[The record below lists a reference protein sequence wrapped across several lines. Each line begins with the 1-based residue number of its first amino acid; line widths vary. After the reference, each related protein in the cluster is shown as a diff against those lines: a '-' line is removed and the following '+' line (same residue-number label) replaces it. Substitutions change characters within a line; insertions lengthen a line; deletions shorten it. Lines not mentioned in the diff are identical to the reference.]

1 MYVIGIILKPQ
12 GLKGEIKV
20 KSISP
25 YPERF
30 KLLNKIFIKKES
42 IQTYTVQSVRVSDRF
57 VFLKFDEINNRDQA
71 ENLRDCEILVEKSDL
86 LELKDQE
93 YFIHDLIGCRVYS
106 EDGQEIGD
114 LIEVSQFSSN
124 DIYVVKNNQGKE
136 ILIPAIGE
144 VIRQIDLQTRTITI
158 HLLEGLVD

>member
-20 KSISP
+20 RSISP

-42 IQTYTVQSVRVSDRF
+42 IQTYTVQSVRVSGRF

-136 ILIPAIGE
+136 ILIPAISE
-144 VIRQIDLQTRTITI
+144 VIRQIDLKTRTITI